1 MQASCLETVPKHIP
15 TGVAK
20 YPNRVATAAMNTT
33 LQAAFWM
40 IGAITSFTLMAI
52 SGRTVSVELDTF
64 EIMLFRSI
72 TGIIIVVSVAW
83 YAGTLQQ
90 ISRNRLRL
98 HATRNICH
106 FAGQNLWFYAITV
119 IPLAQV
125 FALEFTT
132 PIWVILLSPLLLKER
147 LTGIGLLSAGIG
159 FIGILIVAR
168 PDPANISIGLVAAA
182 GCAVFFAL
190 TAIFTRKLTRTE
202 SITTILFYLTTMQ
215 AVFGLICAGYD
226 GDITVPSLQALP
238 WVILIGCAGL
248 LAHFCLTKAISI
260 APVSVV
266 MPIDFVRLPTIAL
279 VGMFLYGESLEIMV
293 FVGAAIIFAANYL
306 NISHAIRAD
315 KA

>member
-1 MQASCLETVPKHIP
+1 
-15 TGVAK
+15 
-20 YPNRVATAAMNTT
+20 MNTT

-52 SGRTVSVELDTF
+52 AGRTVSVELDTF
-64 EIMLFRSI
+64 EIMLFRSM
-72 TGIIIVVSVAW
+72 TGIVIVVSVAW
-83 YAGTLQQ
+83 YAGTIQQ
-90 ISRNRLRL
+90 IGRNRLRL

-106 FAGQNLWFYAITV
+106 FAGQNLWFFAITA

-147 LTGIGLLSAGIG
+147 LTAIGLLSAAIG

-168 PDPANISIGLVAAA
+168 PDPSNISIGLVAAA

-215 AVFGLICAGYD
+215 AIFGLICAGYD
-226 GDITVPSLQALP
+226 GDITVPSVQALP

-248 LAHFCLTKAISI
+248 LAHFCLTTALSI
-260 APVSVV
+260 APASIV

-279 VGMFLYGESLEIMV
+279 VGMLLYGEELEILV

-306 NISHAIRAD
+306 NISHAIRASN
-315 KA
+315 A

>member
-1 MQASCLETVPKHIP
+1 
-15 TGVAK
+15 
-20 YPNRVATAAMNTT
+20 MNTT

-202 SITTILFYLTTMQ
+202 NITTILFYLTTMQ